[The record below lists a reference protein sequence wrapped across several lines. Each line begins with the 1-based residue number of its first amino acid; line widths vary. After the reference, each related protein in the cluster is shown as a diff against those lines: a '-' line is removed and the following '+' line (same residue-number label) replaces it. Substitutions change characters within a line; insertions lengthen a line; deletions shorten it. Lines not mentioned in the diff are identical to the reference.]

1 MRRREFIAGIG
12 GAAAWP
18 LMARAQQP
26 AKPPIIGFLGVS
38 TRAGMTEWTT
48 AFQQRLRELGWLEG
62 RNLEIEYR
70 WAEGHIERFGEIA
83 GEFVQHK
90 VDVIVTFGAA
100 VYAAKQATSTIPIVF
115 PVATDPVGSGLV
127 ASLAHP
133 GGNVTGLSTQS
144 ADLVEKRLGLLQELA
159 PALHELAIISNAS
172 GLPGSLL
179 EARQVETKAR
189 SLGFHVTIPE
199 IRQVTD
205 ISRAFEAI
213 RGGDALYVVIDPL
226 IVSNRIMV
234 STLAFSASLPAIY
247 PTREFVETG
256 GLMSYGPNYPTA
268 FRRTADFVDKILRGV
283 KPRDIPVEQPSKFD
297 LVLNLKSA
305 KSFGLNVSPQ
315 FLARADEV
323 IE

>member
-1 MRRREFIAGIG
+1 
-12 GAAAWP
+12 
-18 LMARAQQP
+18 
-26 AKPPIIGFLGVS
+26 
-38 TRAGMTEWTT
+38 
-48 AFQQRLRELGWLEG
+48 
-62 RNLEIEYR
+62 
-70 WAEGHIERFGEIA
+70 
-83 GEFVQHK
+83 
-90 VDVIVTFGAA
+90 
-100 VYAAKQATSTIPIVF
+100 
-115 PVATDPVGSGLV
+115 
-127 ASLAHP
+127 
-133 GGNVTGLSTQS
+133 
-144 ADLVEKRLGLLQELA
+144 LLQELA

-199 IRQVTD
+199 IRRVTD

-213 RGGDALYVVIDPL
+213 RGGDGLYVVTDPL
-226 IVSNRIMV
+226 IISNRIMI
-234 STLAFSASLPAIY
+234 STLAFGASLPAIY

-305 KSFGLNVSPQ
+305 KSFGLNVSLQ